1 MCQGNSNDLVRFA
14 AHTLLTF
21 VVFDSS
27 YSVLDMYTGIS
38 LSRSCVSNA
47 RGGGWGG
54 GGLGW
59 GNSLVS
65 LNCCLRRNDAMA
77 LPPV

>member
-1 MCQGNSNDLVRFA
+1 MALDRSCSVVYACVDMLVLCQGNSNDLVRFV

-27 YSVLDMYTGIS
+27 YSILDMYTGIS

-47 RGGGWGG
+47 RVGG
-54 GGLGW
+54 GGGVRV
-59 GNSLVS
+59 G
-65 LNCCLRRNDAMA
+65 
-77 LPPV
+77 